1 MTASSPTP
9 SSELKHGVGL
19 IDLVMLG
26 AGTAIGA
33 AIFTVLGPAAAV
45 GGSGILITVALAALP
60 MVLFALVYAYMASA
74 APSTAASYEW
84 QRRFTHPLVAFAI
97 VWLRVL
103 SNAVVMIV
111 LARVLV
117 NYLSMV
123 IPLPAK
129 PVMFGLFALIFALN
143 YVGVAVA
150 ARAQTVLM
158 LLLLA
163 IFTVFVVAGAP
174 TLKPGLLVQATAGGW
189 LPILAALPLMIQLFL
204 GIETA
209 TEVGDEVR
217 NAKVV
222 VPLGIALGLALTVVV
237 YLVITFTALSL
248 VGPQALAS
256 SDAPLLTAAEA
267 ALGSW
272 AAPLIVTAA
281 VVALLKS
288 MNAVFLV
295 YSRFLFAMGRS
306 GVLPSAL
313 SRIHPRFGTPHVAT
327 LVAFAASSAAL
338 FLPSSLLFLLLAV
351 NVPTMMKY
359 LGTCLA
365 AYNVARA
372 HPEVH
377 DQARLRFSRPTVKTL
392 SVLGVIAAVVIAAL
406 GFSTDW
412 RPYVLLVVWLAIGL
426 AYYAWRLRRQTP

>member
-1 MTASSPTP
+1 MISSSATP
-9 SSELKHGVGL
+9 SAELRHGVGL
-19 IDLVMLG
+19 LDLVMLG

-45 GGSGILITVALAALP
+45 GGTGILITVALAALP

-174 TLKPGLLVQATAGGW
+174 ALKPGLLVQATAGGW

-313 SRIHPRFGTPHVAT
+313 ARIHPRFGTPHVAT

-365 AYNVARA
+365 AYNVARG

-392 SVLGVIAAVVIAAL
+392 SVLGVIAAVAIAAL

-412 RPYVLLVVWLAIGL
+412 RPYVLLVVWLALGL

>member
-19 IDLVMLG
+19 LDLVMLG

-45 GGSGILITVALAALP
+45 GGTGILITVALAALP

-174 TLKPGLLVQATAGGW
+174 DLKPGLLVQATAGGW

-248 VGPQALAS
+248 VGPQALAT

-267 ALGSW
+267 ALGRW

-313 SRIHPRFGTPHVAT
+313 ARIHPRFGTPHVAT
-327 LVAFAASSAAL
+327 VAAFAASSAAL

-359 LGTCLA
+359 LGTCVA

-372 HPEVH
+372 HPDVH
-377 DQARLRFSRPTVKTL
+377 DQARLRFSRPTVKIL

-412 RPYVLLVVWLAIGL
+412 RPYVLLAVWLAIGL